1 MFVSFFVDRDNI
13 GLLLC
18 WREVTAFQTIPKY
31 YWEGFRDTYWNI
43 LFDILSWPS
52 ALSGF
57 KAKISFEINC
67 SSQFIVVT
75 VSFVARLTEKDMEL
89 SVEIAVHCWLKKL
102 LKQLALIL
110 ELEINSLLISN
121 GVITGTFLP
130 LAKVLKI
137 DQYVLTLVLG
147 LTNFVANFLR
157 YSVLVI
163 RIKLESLVV
172 RFPKRTY

>member
-1 MFVSFFVDRDNI
+1 
-13 GLLLC
+13 
-18 WREVTAFQTIPKY
+18 
-31 YWEGFRDTYWNI
+31 
-43 LFDILSWPS
+43 
-52 ALSGF
+52 
-57 KAKISFEINC
+57 
-67 SSQFIVVT
+67 
-75 VSFVARLTEKDMEL
+75 MEL